1 MNNSGKNFI
10 WFLAGLSAGALLG
23 ILFAPDEGRNT
34 RDKLSNILSHYKNK
48 LLQLISKLEQEEK
61 KLPENAAKTE
71 GQKVITEIKT
81 QAEQLLNDVEGLRS
95 MIEQTRKQ
103 SSK

>member
-10 WFLAGLSAGALLG
+10 WFLTGLSAGALLG

-34 RDKLSNILSHYKNK
+34 RDKLSSTLSRYKNK
-48 LLQLISKLEQEEK
+48 LLQLISELEQEEK
-61 KLPENAAKTE
+61 KLPENTAKTE

-103 SSK
+103 NPK